1 MITIAQ
7 RKSLITAI
15 TDLIMK
21 NEDNLCAFKKGF
33 AELKFG
39 KNSKAE
45 FPKIMGEQDRAE
57 VFLEID
63 TELRVCG
70 VTVYSSYVIDA
81 TMHIAGL
88 LTNFKVVW
96 DSEGRWLFRSIL
108 ERN

>member
-45 FPKIMGEQDRAE
+45 FPKIMGEQDEKIKSVVDMKNSTERM
-57 VFLEID
+57 FK
-63 TELRVCG
+63 ELRQENDQKISEMDEKMSNKAESMLYTLKKIRG
-70 VTVYSSYVIDA
+70 DA
-81 TMHIAGL
+81 IISH
-88 LTNFKVVW
+88 
-96 DSEGRWLFRSIL
+96 
-108 ERN
+108 